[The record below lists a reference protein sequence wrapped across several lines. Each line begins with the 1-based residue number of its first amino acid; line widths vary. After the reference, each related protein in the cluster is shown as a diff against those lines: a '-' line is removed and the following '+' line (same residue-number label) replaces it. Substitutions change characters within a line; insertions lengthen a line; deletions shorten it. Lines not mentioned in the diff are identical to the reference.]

1 MRVIII
7 STYHNQYLIYKS
19 SCLPSDN
26 SISKKTEKL
35 ESNYEWSSFDR
46 LTMSPICSNKSL
58 EFNIIIINISQI
70 IIISIFYWPSASAR
84 TATFADSEVIQ

>member
-7 STYHNQYLIYKS
+7 STYHNRYLIYKS

-58 EFNIIIINISQI
+58 EFNIIIINI
-70 IIISIFYWPSASAR
+70 AK
-84 TATFADSEVIQ
+84 